1 MAELGVKIS
10 KVNGA
15 VRLGAE
21 SGRGA
26 KGSSR
31 AEVWTVT
38 WPARPGVG
46 KGSVR
51 KGLGVLFLLTSRGE
65 TVPAQL
71 GGRQE
76 TGQRGGR
83 DVLLAPGLRG
93 REERKHRLL
102 PLSASGI
109 RILAVN
115 RV

>member
-31 AEVWTVT
+31 AEVWMVT
-38 WPARPGVG
+38 RPARPGVG

-76 TGQRGGR
+76 TGQGR

-93 REERKHRLL
+93 REERKHRLP

>member
-31 AEVWTVT
+31 AEVWMVT
-38 WPARPGVG
+38 RPARPGVG

-93 REERKHRLL
+93 REERKHRLP